1 MRCRGQSRI
10 NILMDLTILQNVLSY
25 SDPIE
30 MPVSEL
36 LTGVYVFSIPSY
48 QRGYRWESSED
59 GIKDNDV
66 KQVDDLLNDLTAFAM
81 ANTHKS
87 ASYYLQPLMVKP
99 KQTQGTYEWDVLDGQ
114 QRLTTLLLVLRCIN
128 EKLYSNNP
136 LPLYSIRYENRK
148 QLNFGKI
155 TYNQTSIDYNYP
167 VPTDNLDSYFV
178 RKAKDRIERWYD
190 LEIKNDQSLQDKIK
204 ELLFYP
210 DKSRT
215 GVSLS
220 PALRA
225 KFIWYNVEP
234 LSATVPP
241 LTGNRLHDIEI
252 FNRLNRGKISLT
264 SSELIKALFL
274 LCIKNSPSSG
284 SSLMNPDTLVRKW
297 DEMGKKFQNDE
308 FWKMIAPK
316 DTEYSNRMDLLFD
329 FIRDCLGDRE
339 QSSYRFYYGK
349 MHPLLSS
356 PNIQQVENLWNE
368 IKLFFDTLCK
378 WHENVQMHNYIGFL
392 VDNGERIS
400 SIYNRISN
408 GENLVDIIKASIG
421 ITDVD
426 DIESLNYQDRND
438 LIKIRKILL
447 LFNVLTCDKYEQKF
461 PFNLYRDNSYDVE
474 HINSQTDNPIDKID
488 EKREWIVEHALAC
501 LWYDRTEQNA
511 QGFLQAANVARGLI
525 IEGIHLLRHFKQNN
539 DKDVGEQFKSYR
551 AKVENYYACGNVA
564 AAMANKDSI
573 GNLTLLNSSIN
584 REYKNALFPKKLR
597 TLKRSDQEGAYI
609 PLCTKYLFLKYYS
622 NPQGNVSAFNMM
634 RWRDEDQEEY
644 IKAIKDTIKTVI

>member
-1 MRCRGQSRI
+1 
-10 NILMDLTILQNVLSY
+10 MDYTNLQDILSY

-36 LTGVYVFSIPSY
+36 LTGVYKFSIPSY
-48 QRGYRWESSED
+48 QRGYRWESSEI
-59 GIKDNDV
+59 GIVDNGV
-66 KQVDDLLNDLTAFAM
+66 KQVDDLLNDLTTFAN
-81 ANTHKS
+81 ANAHNS
-87 ASYYLQPLMVKP
+87 ANYYLQPLMVKP
-99 KQTQGTYEWDVLDGQ
+99 KHVQGTYEWDVLDGQ

-128 EKLYSNNP
+128 EKLYSNAP

-148 QLNFGKI
+148 QLDFGKI
-155 TYNQTSIDYNYP
+155 TFDQMSANYDYP

-190 LEIKNDQSLQDKIK
+190 QEIKNNQSLQDKIK

-210 DKSRT
+210 DKSRK
-215 GVSLS
+215 GVSSS
-220 PALRA
+220 PLLRA

-234 LSATVPP
+234 ISGTVPP
-241 LTGNRLHDIEI
+241 LSGNRLHDIEI

-264 SSELIKALFL
+264 NSELIKALFI
-274 LCIKNSPSSG
+274 LCIKKSPSSG
-284 SSLMNPDTLVRKW
+284 SSLMKEETLVRKW

-316 DTEYSNRMDLLFD
+316 DAEYSNRMDLLFD
-329 FIRDCLGDRE
+329 FIRDCQGSKD
-339 QSSYRFYYGK
+339 QSSYRFYYEK
-349 MHPLLSS
+349 IHPLLSS
-356 PNIQQVENLWNE
+356 PDPQQIENLWSE
-368 IKLFFDTLCK
+368 IKKFFDTLCK

-392 VDNGERIS
+392 VDNGISIS
-400 SIYNRISN
+400 SIYTRISS
-408 GENLVDIIKASIG
+408 GQKLVDVIKANIG
-421 ITDVD
+421 ITDIN
-426 DIESLNYQDRND
+426 DIETLNYQNRND
-438 LIKIRKILL
+438 FVKIRKILL
-447 LFNVLTCDKYEQKF
+447 LFNVLTCDKYGQKF

-474 HINSQTDNPIDKID
+474 HINSQTDNPIEKLD
-488 EKREWIVEHALAC
+488 EKREWIVEHAIAC

-511 QGFLQAANVARGLI
+511 QGFTQAAIEARDLI
-525 IEGIHLLRHFKQNN
+525 IKGIKLLKDFRKNGKDLGEKFKP
-539 DKDVGEQFKSYR
+539 YR
-551 AKVENYYACGNVA
+551 EDVENYYARGSNSD
-564 AAMANKDSI
+564 NRHLI

-609 PLCTKYLFLKYYS
+609 PLCTKYMFLKYYS

-644 IKAIKDTIKTVI
+644 VKAIKDTIKTVI

>member
-1 MRCRGQSRI
+1 
-10 NILMDLTILQNVLSY
+10 MDYTNLQDILSY

-36 LTGVYVFSIPSY
+36 LTGVYKFSIPSY
-48 QRGYRWESSED
+48 QRGYRWESSEI
-59 GIKDNDV
+59 GIVDNGV
-66 KQVDDLLNDLTAFAM
+66 KQVDDLLNDLTTFAN
-81 ANTHKS
+81 ANAHNS
-87 ASYYLQPLMVKP
+87 ANYYLQPLMVKP
-99 KQTQGTYEWDVLDGQ
+99 KHVQGTYEWDVLDGQ

-128 EKLYSNNP
+128 EKLYSNAP

-148 QLNFGKI
+148 QLDFGKI
-155 TYNQTSIDYNYP
+155 TFDQMSANYDYP

-190 LEIKNDQSLQDKIK
+190 QEIKNNQSLQDKIK

-210 DKSRT
+210 DKSRK
-215 GVSLS
+215 GVSSS
-220 PALRA
+220 PLLRA

-234 LSATVPP
+234 ISGTVPP
-241 LTGNRLHDIEI
+241 LSGNRLHDIEI

-264 SSELIKALFL
+264 NSELIKALFI
-274 LCIKNSPSSG
+274 LCIKKSPSSG
-284 SSLMNPDTLVRKW
+284 SSLMKEDTLVRKW

-316 DTEYSNRMDLLFD
+316 DAEYSNRMDLLFD
-329 FIRDCLGDRE
+329 FIRDCQGSKD
-339 QSSYRFYYGK
+339 QSSYRFYYEK

-356 PNIQQVENLWNE
+356 PDPQQIENLWSE
-368 IKLFFDTLCK
+368 IKKFFDTLCK

-392 VDNGERIS
+392 VDNGISIS
-400 SIYNRISN
+400 SIYTRISS
-408 GENLVDIIKASIG
+408 GQKLVDVIKANIG
-421 ITDVD
+421 ITDIN
-426 DIESLNYQDRND
+426 DIETLNYQNRND
-438 LIKIRKILL
+438 FVKIRKILL
-447 LFNVLTCDKYEQKF
+447 LFNVLTCDKYGQKY

-474 HINSQTDNPIDKID
+474 HINSQTDNPIEKLD
-488 EKREWIVEHALAC
+488 EKREWIVEHAIAC

-511 QGFLQAANVARGLI
+511 QGFTQAAIEARDLI
-525 IEGIHLLRHFKQNN
+525 IKGIKLLKDFRKNGKDLGEKFKP
-539 DKDVGEQFKSYR
+539 YR
-551 AKVENYYACGNVA
+551 EDVENYYARGSNSD
-564 AAMANKDSI
+564 NRHLI

-609 PLCTKYLFLKYYS
+609 PLCTKYMFLKYYS

-644 IKAIKDTIKTVI
+644 VKAIKDTIKTVI